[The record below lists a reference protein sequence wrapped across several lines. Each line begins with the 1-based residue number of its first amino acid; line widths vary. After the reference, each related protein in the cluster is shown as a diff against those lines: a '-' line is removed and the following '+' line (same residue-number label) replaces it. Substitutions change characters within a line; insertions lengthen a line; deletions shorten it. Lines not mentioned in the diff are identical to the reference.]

1 VGEVDRGVHRD
12 RGTTL
17 VSRATCVVMVLG
29 PPDVGAILRG
39 AEVGCGLH
47 TLEFI
52 EVVLTE
58 VGWDEPASAI
68 SALRKDLFSDGSV
81 MWCRTSSRSMMQERD
96 PNQKTSPVLKMI
108 RVLKTIAMESS
119 GINVAPLAGAPDVG
133 VYDPTAHH
141 EVPHVMLLG
150 RTTSL
155 IVTRWYMREHVGSYK
170 SLYRFEP
177 LECVTPNF
185 LSRLSI

>member
-1 VGEVDRGVHRD
+1 MGEVDRGVHRD

-58 VGWDEPASAI
+58 VGWDEPASMVN
-68 SALRKDLFSDGSV
+68 ALGEGLFSEG
-81 MWCRTSSRSMMQERD
+81 SMMQCRTHSRSAMKERD
-96 PNQKTSPVLKMI
+96 PKQKTSL
-108 RVLKTIAMESS
+108 
-119 GINVAPLAGAPDVG
+119 
-133 VYDPTAHH
+133 H
-141 EVPHVMLLG
+141 
-150 RTTSL
+150 
-155 IVTRWYMREHVGSYK
+155 
-170 SLYRFEP
+170 
-177 LECVTPNF
+177 
-185 LSRLSI
+185 